1 MLATSAQSCY
11 RSDVL
16 RLVRWLLWLAFFV
29 GLFWFGS
36 TVKLG
41 KRTLFGHLSAI
52 FHSREAKDLADGTEQ
67 EAHKLAERLREDKP
81 RPSPLDPVADK
92 DRRALDKLVKEK
104 TRK

>member
-1 MLATSAQSCY
+1 
-11 RSDVL
+11 VF

-81 RPSPLDPVADK
+81 HPSPLDPVADK

-104 TRK
+104 TKK